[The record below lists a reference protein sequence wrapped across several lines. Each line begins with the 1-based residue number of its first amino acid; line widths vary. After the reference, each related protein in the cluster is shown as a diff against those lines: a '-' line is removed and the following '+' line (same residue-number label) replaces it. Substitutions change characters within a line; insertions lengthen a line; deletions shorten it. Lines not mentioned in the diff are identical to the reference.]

1 MRAIFIQTSPITA
14 ICWLGRL
21 RALELLNSQQLHS
34 STEGLEDLHATL
46 ESQSLCL
53 MSAEGGNS
61 SKKGW
66 QAALPFTWST
76 QYLGC
81 LLAEAVPGEGLP
93 PLLSLPGIAS

>member
-1 MRAIFIQTSPITA
+1 
-14 ICWLGRL
+14 
-21 RALELLNSQQLHS
+21 
-34 STEGLEDLHATL
+34 
-46 ESQSLCL
+46 